1 MLIIDRILWFVNS
14 GIKFIIVAVIALMI
28 VRMIADAMDLNPFA
42 WTSRTVRRL
51 SDGLVVPVR
60 GGLRVCRGRAARE
73 GGLRGFGIDVKFA
86 PIVVIL
92 IAILLGWF
100 VLQLVGTI
108 AGMVEGIIES
118 ARSGA
123 VFRLIGFIIYGLISI
138 YTLFIII
145 RIVFSWGM
153 LSHTNRLMRFLV
165 DVTEPLLGP
174 LRRMIPT
181 LGWLDISPLVAILIL
196 WLLQQAVAGT
206 LLASPVRTF

>member
-14 GIKFIIVAVIALMI
+14 GIKVIIVAVIALMI

-60 GGLRVCRGRAARE
+60 

-123 VFRLIGFIIYGLISI
+123 VFRLIGYIIYGLISI

-153 LSHTNRLMRFLV
+153 LSYTNRLMRFLV

-196 WLLQQAVAGT
+196 WLFQQAVAGT
-206 LLASPVRTF
+206 LLASPFRNF